1 MGGEDRVVGTAAAV
15 ADRRTLYRADFVIIG
30 GGTAGCVL
38 ANRLSACGRHRV
50 LLIEAGGMDRSP
62 WIHIPL
68 GYGKLFNHPR
78 LDWRFTT
85 VPQPGLDGRS
95 IGVPRGKVLGGSSST
110 NGLLYVRG
118 QPEDYDDWAAAGN
131 VGWSFEDVLPYFRKS
146 EDQQHGAD
154 AHHGAGGPIAVRDPV
169 EPHELA
175 EAFIE
180 SGVAAGIPRTD
191 DFNGATQEGVGYYQ
205 MTVRGVRRCSTA
217 AGYLKRARRRPN
229 LRVLTDAFVE
239 RIVVKEGRAAEVL
252 FRRGAGACTAVA
264 RCEVILAGGAIA
276 SPQLLM
282 LSGIGPAADL
292 VAMGISVVSD
302 RAEVGRGLQDHL
314 NIRSNYTAN
323 RPVTMNDRL
332 GSMLGQLGAG
342 LEYLLKG
349 RGPLT
354 IAAGYGGA
362 FYRAEGDGGR
372 PDTQAYLLLFSTDRM
387 GTRLLPNSGF
397 MTSAY
402 QLRPQSRGSIRLA
415 SPDPSAAPLI
425 DPAYLS
431 GEEDRRLSLAGMK
444 KLRAIMRE
452 TPMAAYL
459 ADAGDPPLDCDDET
473 LMTHIRQRSSAGH
486 HFAGSCRMGA
496 DAAAVVDPGL
506 RVRGVRALRVVDA
519 SIMPA
524 LVSGNTNAPVI
535 MIAEKGAD
543 MILEDAR
550 REQK

>member
-1 MGGEDRVVGTAAAV
+1 MA
-15 ADRRTLYRADFVIIG
+15 YQADFVIVG

-38 ANRLSACGRHRV
+38 ADRLSACGRYQI
-50 LLIEAGGMDRSP
+50 LLIEAGGADRNP

-85 VPQPGLDGRS
+85 VSQAALDGRS
-95 IGVPRGKVLGGSSST
+95 ISVPRGKVLGGSSST

-118 QPEDYDDWAAAGN
+118 QREDYDDWASMGN
-131 VGWSFEDVLPYFRKS
+131 VGWSFEDVLPYFRKG
-146 EDQQHGAD
+146 EAQQHGAD
-154 AHHGAGGPIAVRDPV
+154 AYHGADGPIAVRDPV
-169 EPHELA
+169 DPHELA

-180 SGVAAGIPRTD
+180 SAAATGIPRTN
-191 DFNGATQEGVGYYQ
+191 DFNGATQEGAGYYQ

-217 AGYLKRARRRPN
+217 TGYLKRARRRPN
-229 LRVLTDAFVE
+229 LRVLTGALVE
-239 RIVVKEGRAAEVL
+239 RILVEEGRAAMVE
-252 FRRGAGACTAVA
+252 FRRNGRLCRAVA
-264 RCEVILAGGAIA
+264 GCEVILATGAIT
-276 SPQLLM
+276 SPHLLM
-282 LSGIGPAADL
+282 LSGIGPAAEL
-292 VAMGISVVSD
+292 GAMGIPVISD

-314 NIRSNYTAN
+314 NIRSSYTAN
-323 RPVTMNDRL
+323 RPITMNDRL
-332 GSMLGQLGAG
+332 GSVLGQVGAG

-362 FYRAEGDGGR
+362 FYRAEGDSGR

-415 SPDPSAAPLI
+415 NPDPSAPPLI

-431 GEEDRRLSLAGMK
+431 AEEDRRLSLAGMK
-444 KLRAIMRE
+444 KLRAIMRAA
-452 TPMAAYL
+452 PMAGYL

-473 LMTHIRQRSSAGH
+473 LMAHIRQRSSAGH
-486 HFAGSCRMGA
+486 HFAGSCRMG
-496 DAAAVVDPGL
+496 DDEAAVVDPRL
-506 RVRGVRALRVVDA
+506 RVRGVRGLRIVDA

-543 MILEDAR
+543 MILEDTR
-550 REQK
+550 QEKK

>member
-1 MGGEDRVVGTAAAV
+1 M
-15 ADRRTLYRADFVIIG
+15 ADRLIDYQADFVVVG

-38 ANRLSACGRHRV
+38 ADRLSACGRYQV
-50 LLIEAGGMDRSP
+50 LLIEAGGADRSP

-78 LDWRFTT
+78 LDWRFAT
-85 VPQPGLDGRS
+85 VPQAGLGGRS

-118 QPEDYDDWAAAGN
+118 QREDYDAWAAAGN
-131 VGWSFEDVLPYFRKS
+131 VGWAFEDVLPYFRMA
-146 EDQQHGAD
+146 EDHRHGAD
-154 AHHGAGGPIAVRDPV
+154 AYRGVGGPIAVRNPV
-169 EPHELA
+169 EPHALA

-180 SGVAAGIPRTD
+180 SAVMSGIPRTD
-191 DFNGATQEGVGYYQ
+191 DFNGVAQEGVGYYQ

-217 AGYLKRARRRPN
+217 TGYLKRARHRSN
-229 LRVLTDAFVE
+229 LRILTGARAEKILVE
-239 RIVVKEGRAAEVL
+239 NGRATAVQ
-252 FRRGAGACTAVA
+252 FRRGARLCKASAG
-264 RCEVILAGGAIA
+264 REVILAGGAIA

-292 VAMGISVVSD
+292 NAMGIPVISD
-302 RAEVGRGLQDHL
+302 RGAVGQGLQDHL
-314 NIRSNYTAN
+314 NIRSSFTAN
-323 RPVTMNDRL
+323 WPITMNDRL
-332 GSMLGQLGAG
+332 GTMWGQFGAG
-342 LEYLLKG
+342 VEYLLKG

-387 GTRLLPNSGF
+387 GTRLLPDSGF

-415 SPDPSAAPLI
+415 SPDPNVSPLI

-431 GEEDRRLSLAGMK
+431 AAEDCRLSLAGLK
-444 KLRAIMRE
+444 KLRAIMRAA
-452 TPMAAYL
+452 PMAAYL
-459 ADAGDPPLDCDDET
+459 ADGGDPPLDCDDDM
-473 LMTHIRQRSSAGH
+473 LMAHIRQRSSAGH
-486 HFAGSCRMGA
+486 HFAGSCGMGA
-496 DAAAVVDPGL
+496 DEAAVVDSRL
-506 RVRGVRALRVVDA
+506 RVRGVGRLRVVDA

-543 MILEDAR
+543 MILQDTRQDE
-550 REQK
+550 K

>member
-1 MGGEDRVVGTAAAV
+1 MTEAPVEV
-15 ADRRTLYRADFVIIG
+15 RADFVIIG

-38 ANRLSACGRHRV
+38 ADRLSACGRYHV
-50 LLIEAGGMDRSP
+50 LLLEAGGADRNP

-68 GYGKLFNHPR
+68 GYGKLFNHPK
-78 LDWRFTT
+78 LDWRFAT
-85 VPQPGLDGRS
+85 VPQAGLDGRS
-95 IGVPRGKVLGGSSST
+95 IAVPRGKVLGGSSST

-118 QPEDYDDWAAAGN
+118 QREDYDEWAAAGN
-131 VGWSFEDVLPYFRKS
+131 AGWSFDEILPYFRKS

-154 AHHGAGGPIAVRDPV
+154 VYHGAGGPIAVRDPV

-175 EAFIE
+175 EAFIA
-180 SGVAAGIPRTD
+180 SGVATGVPRTR
-191 DFNGATQEGVGYYQ
+191 DFNGIAQEGIGYYQ

-217 AGYLKRARRRPN
+217 AGYLKRAHRRPN
-229 LRVLTDAFVE
+229 LRVLTGAMVE
-239 RIVVKEGRAAEVL
+239 RVTFADGRAARVE
-252 FRRGAGACTAVA
+252 FRRGTTGHVATAA
-264 RCEVILAGGAIA
+264 REVILAGGAIV
-276 SPQLLM
+276 SPQMLM
-282 LSGIGPAADL
+282 LSGVGPAAEL
-292 VAMGISVVSD
+292 GALGIPVVSD
-302 RAEVGRGLQDHL
+302 RQEVGRGLQDHL
-314 NIRSNYTAN
+314 NIRSSYTAN
-323 RPVTMNDRL
+323 RPITMNDRL
-332 GSMLGQLGAG
+332 GSMFGQIGAG

-362 FYRAEGDGGR
+362 FYRADGNAGR

-415 SPDPSAAPLI
+415 SPDPCAPPLI

-431 GEEDRRLSLAGMK
+431 TDEDCRLSLAGMK
-444 KLRAIMRE
+444 RLRAIMRGA
-452 TPMAAYL
+452 PMAAYL

-473 LMTHIRQRSSAGH
+473 LMAHIRQRASAGH
-486 HFAGSCRMGA
+486 HFAGSCRMGP
-496 DAAAVVDPGL
+496 DEAAVVDPRL
-506 RVRGVRALRVVDA
+506 RVNGVRGLRVVDA

-543 MILEDAR
+543 MILEEAKQER
-550 REQK
+550 I

>member
-1 MGGEDRVVGTAAAV
+1 M
-15 ADRRTLYRADFVIIG
+15 ADRRTDYQADFVIAG

-38 ANRLSACGRHRV
+38 ADRLSACGRYRV
-50 LLIEAGGMDRSP
+50 LLIEAGGADRSP

-85 VPQPGLDGRS
+85 VPQAGLDGRS

-118 QPEDYDDWAAAGN
+118 QREDYDGWAAAGN
-131 VGWSFEDVLPYFRKS
+131 VGWAFEDVLPYFRMA
-146 EDQQHGAD
+146 EDHQHGAD
-154 AHHGAGGPIAVRDPV
+154 AYRGAGGPIAVRDPV
-169 EPHELA
+169 EPHALA

-180 SGVAAGIPRTD
+180 SAVAAGVPQTD
-191 DFNGATQEGVGYYQ
+191 DFNGAAQEGAGYYQ

-217 AGYLKRARRRPN
+217 TGYLKRARRRPN
-229 LRVLTDAFVE
+229 LRILTGAHVE
-239 RIVVKEGRAAEVL
+239 RILVENGQAAAVQFRHGAKLCLASAGREVL
-252 FRRGAGACTAVA
+252 
-264 RCEVILAGGAIA
+264 LAGGAIA

-292 VAMGISVVSD
+292 NAMGIPVILD
-302 RAEVGRGLQDHL
+302 RAAVGQGLQDHL
-314 NIRSNYTAN
+314 NIRSCYTAN
-323 RPVTMNDRL
+323 RPITMNDWL
-332 GSMLGQLGAG
+332 GTLLGRLGAG

-349 RGPLT
+349 SGPLT

-362 FYRAEGDGGR
+362 FYRAEGNGGR

-415 SPDPSAAPLI
+415 SPDPNAPPLI

-431 GEEDRRLSLAGMK
+431 AAEDRRLSLAGMK
-444 KLRAIMRE
+444 KLRTIMRAA
-452 TPMAAYL
+452 PMAAYL
-459 ADAGDPPLDCDDET
+459 ADAGDPPLDCDDDT
-473 LMTHIRQRSSAGH
+473 LMAHIRQGSSAGH
-486 HFAGSCRMGA
+486 HFAGSCGMGA
-496 DAAAVVDPGL
+496 DEAAVVDPRL
-506 RVRGVRALRVVDA
+506 RVRGVRGLRVVDA

-535 MIAEKGAD
+535 MIAEKAAD
-543 MILEDAR
+543 MILQDAR
-550 REQK
+550 RTET